1 MFSLRIRSFAVRSA
15 FRTGLLG
22 FICCVSACSRTDSS
36 AAYPVEHGQPT
47 YFEEKNGLY
56 RMLGTDPGDI
66 VLVGDDIIDRGI
78 WNRFYG
84 DLRIRNRGIALEGT
98 QCTAS
103 RLPEIA
109 ACRPGKIFLCT
120 GLYDLKIGKRADRT
134 AEAVTAMVRSAARIA
149 PDTEW
154 YVMGLT
160 ADPALVRT
168 VPGGADSVR
177 KVNRL
182 LQDAVS
188 GMLRDSGNSHFT
200 WLDPSSVLADSSG
213 VLRPEYTFDGARI
226 NGAGYAAL
234 CRYLAPHIGKTAV
247 NRADTVSNDRYR
259 ARYPGRFGHYYSRVS
274 LFNTL
279 PLPEGATVMLGNSLT
294 NNAWWEELLDT
305 DCWNLGISGDT
316 SEGLLM
322 RLDSICN
329 ARPGRIFLM
338 ISVNDFIND
347 STVTA
352 ARVWENYRDIL
363 KQIRTSLPETRLYVQ
378 STLPLNPVSPYW
390 PKRNEQIRLLNGL
403 LAGYA
408 SEYGYEY
415 LDVAALV
422 SDSEGNLD
430 RSLTADGIHLLPEA
444 YRRWAGLLRSRL

>member
-1 MFSLRIRSFAVRSA
+1 MSASRIHSFIFRSA
-15 FRTGLLG
+15 CQAGFLGLL
-22 FICCVSACSRTDSS
+22 CCLQACSGPAPS
-36 AAYPVEHGQPT
+36 YPQEHGQLT
-47 YFEEKNGLY
+47 YFEEKEGFY

-98 QCTAS
+98 QCTAY

-109 ACRPGKIFLCT
+109 AGRPGKVFLCT

-134 AEAVTAMVRSAARIA
+134 AEAVTEMVRSAARIA

-160 ADPALVRT
+160 ADPALVGK

-182 LQDAVS
+182 LRDAAS
-188 GMLRDSGNSHFT
+188 GMQRDNGNGPLFT
-200 WLDPSSVLADSSG
+200 WLDPASVLADSSG
-213 VLRPEYTFDGARI
+213 ILRADYTFDGARI

-234 CRYLAPHIGKTAV
+234 SRYLAPHIGKPAV

-259 ARYPGRFGHYYSRVS
+259 ARYPDRFGHYYSRVS

-294 NNAWWEELLDT
+294 NNAWWEELLGI

-316 SEGLLM
+316 AEGVLM
-322 RLDSICN
+322 RLDSICS

-347 STVTA
+347 STATA
-352 ARVWENYRDIL
+352 ARVWENYRSIL
-363 KQIRTSLPETRLYVQ
+363 EKIRTSLPETRLYVQ

-422 SDSEGNLD
+422 SDPEGNLD
-430 RSLTADGIHLLPEA
+430 RSLTSDGIHLLPEA